1 MAHFPDIEQVLDRHP
16 EIRLAYV
23 FGSVATGGARAD
35 SDLDLAVQADAPLSA
50 ETRVTLTEELAEAT
64 GRAVDLVDLSTA
76 GEPLLGEIL
85 RGVRL
90 CGNNSRHAGLLR
102 RHILDTEDFLPY
114 VRRMLAERRRTWN
127 R

>member
-1 MAHFPDIEQVLDRHP
+1 MTHFAQIKQVLSRHP

-23 FGSVATGGARAD
+23 FGSVATGGAGAD
-35 SDLDLAVQADAPLSA
+35 SDLDLAVQADAPLDA
-50 ETRVTLTEELAEAT
+50 EARVTLSEELAEAT

-76 GEPLLGEIL
+76 GEPLLGEVL

-90 CGNNSRHAGLLR
+90 RGDNSGHAGLLR